1 MARLKLAVA
10 VIGVVLVVALYL
22 LVCYASMWFQF
33 K

>member
-1 MARLKLAVA
+1 MTRLKLAVA
-10 VIGVVLVVALYL
+10 VIGVVLVAALYA